1 MGGTGPYHSYIV
13 GIAVCTRLI
22 SRSNTLFSGLQL
34 TVVGGHGRFGVT
46 DSADSCHR
54 TSRAERCRRRFGGG
68 CAQKER
74 GANSTGSGSSGKAAD
89 EQSGEGSSKRVAPDS
104 DEGGAALGVEVEAM
118 CAQGGQEELQGVQ
131 RGEHLPARSE
141 KEPVQ
146 GVRRVE
152 HLPAQSAKESL
163 QGVRRGGQL
172 PAQTGEETGAGS
184 VEGRGS
190 AIISGGV
197 CQQPYCFRTTACR
210 RSVFSST
217 GVVYRP
223 AKPTL
228 TRPT

>member
-118 CAQGGQEELQGVQ
+118 CAQGG
-131 RGEHLPARSE
+131 RS
-141 KEPVQ
+141 PQ
-146 GVRRVE
+146 IT
-152 HLPAQSAKESL
+152 HA
-163 QGVRRGGQL
+163 
-172 PAQTGEETGAGS
+172 
-184 VEGRGS
+184 
-190 AIISGGV
+190 
-197 CQQPYCFRTTACR
+197 
-210 RSVFSST
+210 
-217 GVVYRP
+217 
-223 AKPTL
+223 
-228 TRPT
+228 

>member
-118 CAQGGQEELQGVQ
+118 CQHNRQRSHCKECGGAGSCQ
-131 RGEHLPARSE
+131 HKPE
-141 KEPVQ
+141 KRRVQ
-146 GVRRVE
+146 GVW
-152 HLPAQSAKESL
+152 
-163 QGVRRGGQL
+163 RGGGPPSSAEECVSSLTVSGRPHVGGLYSPQRVL
-172 PAQTGEETGAGS
+172 YTG
-184 VEGRGS
+184 
-190 AIISGGV
+190 
-197 CQQPYCFRTTACR
+197 QQSPH
-210 RSVFSST
+210 
-217 GVVYRP
+217 
-223 AKPTL
+223 
-228 TRPT
+228 

>member
-1 MGGTGPYHSYIV
+1 MALGEGESVVGAEEGACLRRQRWHPLNPGTQTASFTSNRLLLFTHSINSWVLMGGTGPYHSYIV

-34 TVVGGHGRFGVT
+34 TVVGGHGRFRVT

-131 RGEHLPARSE
+131 RGEHLPARSD

-146 GVRRVE
+146 DLHSR
-152 HLPAQSAKESL
+152 
-163 QGVRRGGQL
+163 QG
-172 PAQTGEETGAGS
+172 
-184 VEGRGS
+184 
-190 AIISGGV
+190 
-197 CQQPYCFRTTACR
+197 
-210 RSVFSST
+210 
-217 GVVYRP
+217 
-223 AKPTL
+223 
-228 TRPT
+228 